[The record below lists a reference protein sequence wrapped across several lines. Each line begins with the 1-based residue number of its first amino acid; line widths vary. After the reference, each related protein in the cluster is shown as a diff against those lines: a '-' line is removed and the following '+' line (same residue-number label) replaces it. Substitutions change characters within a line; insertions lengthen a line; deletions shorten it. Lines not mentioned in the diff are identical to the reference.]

1 MAYSAHRAFPAPFAS
16 ASSAGQGRAG
26 ARVQQSWSLGYPA
39 AASTPAPQASG
50 EADLDRAPASMQSL
64 DVIDIESEL
73 GYWRS
78 HYRGLT
84 HCEGL
89 RYSDHEPALKL
100 GLDAYMRGHGRSIDE
115 MEQELRDGYRRT
127 RGGSR
132 LDWDQARG
140 VVEAAWHRLNNR
152 GGAG

>member
-1 MAYSAHRAFPAPFAS
+1 MAYSPLR
-16 ASSAGQGRAG
+16 
-26 ARVQQSWSLGYPA
+26 GYPA
-39 AASTPAPQASG
+39 PLNSLAGAGGPGPRVKQAWSLHQPIG
-50 EADLDRAPASMQSL
+50 AEPHAPAVAGGEPAAPVSMQSL
-64 DVIDIESEL
+64 DVIDMDSEL

-100 GLDAYMRGHGRSIDE
+100 GLDAYMRSHGRSIDD
-115 MEQELRDGYRRT
+115 MEPELRDCYRRT

-140 VVEAAWHRLNNR
+140 VVEAAWHRLNSR